1 VKRDPARQ
9 ASELA
14 EAFARHIAAWARA
27 QQAPEAAVQAAA
39 QAARDTSLATSAG
52 HVCLA
57 LGSRAGAH
65 DLGALRA
72 LLLASGVVG
81 TPQQPGAMPLVL
93 DDGARLY
100 LHRYFDLERRLA
112 RRLLAAASSPMSAP
126 MSALMSAHMSAPR
139 PAPDRASAELL
150 ATLFGDAPD
159 ATVTQ
164 QRAAV
169 AMALGGRLTVIGGGP
184 GTGKTTTVVNLLACL
199 LAQDPHAR
207 IALAA
212 PTGKAA
218 ARMSQALRERSAHLP
233 AALRAR
239 LPVDASTVHRL
250 LGATPD
256 GSFTHHAGNRLALTA
271 LVVDEASMLD
281 LALATR
287 LLEAVPDD
295 ARIVLLGDKD
305 QLAAVESGS
314 VFADLSAQA
323 RPGQAPHSL
332 AGRVVWLEHNFR
344 FAADSG
350 VGQLAGHI
358 RAGRADEAL
367 ATLRG
372 GGQATLCWLD
382 GATTTPWPALQ
393 AGLAPY
399 LDAVAAGCITD
410 VNDTTDS
417 ANFAN
422 FADIHQAWA
431 GFRVLCAV
439 HDGPQGVLAV
449 NAALT
454 AHARA
459 RLGRLDAA
467 PLSPWYAG
475 RPVMMLRNDA
485 GLRLFNGDIGL
496 TLPDPAADGALRVF
510 FPAPHGPW
518 RALAPARLP
527 EHQTAYAMTVHKAQG
542 SEFDQAL
549 LLLPAQG
556 SQVLTRELLY
566 TAVTRVRQGLTVWAT
581 APVLVAS
588 IAQPTQRQSGL
599 PARLLEALE

>member
-1 VKRDPARQ
+1 MSQDPASR
-9 ASELA
+9 AAALA
-14 EAFARHIAAWARA
+14 EAFARHVATWARA
-27 QQAPEAAVQAAA
+27 QQAPEPAVQAAA
-39 QAARDTSLATSAG
+39 RAARDTSLATSAG

-57 LGSRAGAH
+57 LDGRADA
-65 DLGALRA
+65 DAEALRA
-72 LLLASGVVG
+72 LLLDSGVVG
-81 TPQQPGAMPLVL
+81 TPQRPGAMPLVL
-93 DDGARLY
+93 DGGQRLY
-100 LHRYFDLERRLA
+100 LHRYFDLELRLA
-112 RRLLAAASSPMSAP
+112 RRLHAAAAGPLQP
-126 MSALMSAHMSAPR
+126 Q
-139 PAPDRASAELL
+139 DRASAELL
-150 ATLFGDAPD
+150 ATLFGGGPD
-159 ATVTQ
+159 AATAQ

-169 AMALGGRLTVIGGGP
+169 ATALGGRLTVISGGP

-218 ARMSQALRERSAHLP
+218 ARMSQAVRERSGHLP

-239 LPVDASTVHRL
+239 LPGDASTVHRL

-256 GSFTHHAGNRLALTA
+256 GGFAHHAGHRLALTA

-305 QLAAVESGS
+305 QLAAVESGA
-314 VFADLSAQA
+314 VFADICARSA
-323 RPGQAPHSL
+323 PGL
-332 AGRVVWLEHNFR
+332 AQRVVWLEHNFR

-350 VGQLAGHI
+350 IGQLAGHI
-358 RAGRADEAL
+358 RAGRSDDAL
-367 ATLRG
+367 AILHG
-372 GGQATLCWLD
+372 GGQGTLVWLE
-382 GATTTPWPALQ
+382 GAEAPPWPALH

-399 LDAVAAGCITD
+399 LDAVPAG
-410 VNDTTDS
+410 
-417 ANFAN
+417 
-422 FADIHQAWA
+422 DIHALDRAWA

-439 HDGPQGVLAV
+439 HEGPQGVRAV

-459 RLGRLDAA
+459 RLGGLDTA
-467 PLSPWYAG
+467 PPSPWYPG
-475 RPVMMLRNDA
+475 RPVMVLRNDPA
-485 GLRLFNGDIGL
+485 LKLFNGDIGI

-510 FPAPHGPW
+510 FPAPDGAW

-542 SEFDQAL
+542 SEFERAL
-549 LLLPAQG
+549 LLLPEQG
-556 SQVLTRELLY
+556 SRVLSRELLY
-566 TAVTRVRQGLTVWAT
+566 TAVTRVRQGLTVCGPAS
-581 APVLVAS
+581 VLTQA
-588 IAQPTQRQSGL
+588 IGQPTRRQSGL
-599 PARLLEALE
+599 QARLRQARAQALE